1 MFFVLLCSLAV
12 PDPFSFLRLTPSH
25 KAATSSK
32 AAHKS
37 VRCTETRPHAPGHQ
51 VSGRQ
56 VIASAYRHTPPRGVR
71 HMVHCFLQ
79 SSSAQAGLFVVLVPG
94 CCWAY
99 SGLSRAPCNT
109 DHLPV
114 QAQPVSLQILQAD
127 QCRQRAAKPFL
138 APLDTLRLTR
148 LGSHIGTPVSCP
160 IRGGFVYHI
169 SFTPSAGCDGL

>member
-94 CCWAY
+94 CSWTYPA
-99 SGLSRAPCNT
+99 LSVYHTANNHPGNT
-109 DHLPV
+109 TKQLST
-114 QAQPVSLQILQAD
+114 QAQDDCKTQWGAVLRGASGTKRNHDKVHD
-127 QCRQRAAKPFL
+127 QTKP
-138 APLDTLRLTR
+138 
-148 LGSHIGTPVSCP
+148 
-160 IRGGFVYHI
+160 
-169 SFTPSAGCDGL
+169 